1 MEAVMERPISAREVI
16 SDLIADGTPA
26 DAEALIAALLDDEL
40 NEVTVA
46 AIQIA
51 RNEY

>member
-1 MEAVMERPISAREVI
+1 MERQTDPREVI
-16 SDLIADGTPA
+16 SDLISDGTPA

-40 NEVTVA
+40 NALTAA
-46 AIQIA
+46 AIEIA